1 MADQLFVNS
10 SLEGLT
16 LSSYKRNEKIPSIFM
31 KICFCSFGFFLF
43 FKKNILIKKHITSNY
58 KNFFYSLSRGLPVSI
73 FFWLIAYMVK
83 KKNIERNDYIEN
95 VLILM
100 IYIYRSI
107 FCINEKKLLAMMI

>member
-1 MADQLFVNS
+1 
-10 SLEGLT
+10 
-16 LSSYKRNEKIPSIFM
+16 M
-31 KICFCSFGFFLF
+31 KIGFCSFGFFLF

>member
-1 MADQLFVNS
+1 
-10 SLEGLT
+10 
-16 LSSYKRNEKIPSIFM
+16 
-31 KICFCSFGFFLF
+31 
-43 FKKNILIKKHITSNY
+43 
-58 KNFFYSLSRGLPVSI
+58 
-73 FFWLIAYMVK
+73 MVK

>member
-31 KICFCSFGFFLF
+31 KIGFCSFGFFLF

-73 FFWLIAYMVK
+73 FFLVNSIYGK
-83 KKNIERNDYIEN
+83 KEK
-95 VLILM
+95 
-100 IYIYRSI
+100 YR
-107 FCINEKKLLAMMI
+107 EK